1 MKPQHHW
8 LAAIGTAVITTMALA
23 ACGSSATP
31 AGTTTS
37 TPSPSTPASSTP
49 TAAVNTAD
57 VAFTTGM
64 LGLEDQATAMA
75 ALVAGHTTSTQ
86 LRQFAAQMLAHDSGI
101 RHMREMMGEWHQ
113 PTHAPY
119 TPGATPVAGMGPGMM
134 GSHDW
139 DEMTHQY
146 GHDFNDHWLDA
157 MIANRTA
164 EIALCRAELRSG
176 ASTQARALAR
186 TTLAQ
191 RRAEL
196 TQLRRWHHDQEH
208 NGEHD

>member
-1 MKPQHHW
+1 M
-8 LAAIGTAVITTMALA
+8 LARRLTAGLGAAAVVAVALA

-31 AGTTTS
+31 ADTS
-37 TPSPSTPASSTP
+37 TSAPPGSAPAASSP
-49 TAAVNTAD
+49 AVAFNAAD

-139 DEMTHQY
+139 QEMAHQY
-146 GHDFNDHWLDA
+146 GHDFNGHWLDA
-157 MIANRTA
+157 MIANYTA
-164 EIALCRAELRSG
+164 EITLCQAELRAG
-176 ASTQARALAR
+176 ASPQARALAR
-186 TTLAQ
+186 TMLAQ
-191 RRAEL
+191 RQAEL
-196 TQLRRWHHDQEH
+196 AQLQRWHHQEH
-208 NGEHD
+208 NGAHS